1 MDPVQ
6 LIAVPLEGI
15 REDLVAL
22 RHLQEAALRV
32 VIDRT
37 LAVGGSPALGR
48 NRSGLF
54 LVVESL
60 DLLVAELVPAG
71 SVPLE
76 NPSAT
81 GGIGALGDI
90 GCYSLDMVLN
100 AVGYP
105 KPLTVSGYTSNFFGT
120 NPLYATPDG
129 DAPEEGQADQIE
141 IQVESI
147 EDRRVVWAK
156 IHVIRAGD
164 QENE

>member
-1 MDPVQ
+1 MLEFVGALDNQEIEIAVASVLRGHMDPVQ

-81 GGIGALGDI
+81 GGIGASSGNDRVI
-90 GCYSLDMVLN
+90 VL
-100 AVGYP
+100 
-105 KPLTVSGYTSNFFGT
+105 
-120 NPLYATPDG
+120 
-129 DAPEEGQADQIE
+129 
-141 IQVESI
+141 
-147 EDRRVVWAK
+147 
-156 IHVIRAGD
+156 
-164 QENE
+164 